1 MSELTH
7 LTLAYLGMIG
17 AIAIWTWTVFSRSK
31 KLEQKIVILEG
42 MMDSDTSVTI
52 NVNDESFPIPEKL
65 DIVDN
70 ESE

>member
-31 KLEQKIVILEG
+31 RLEQKIIILEG
-42 MMDSDTSVTI
+42 MMDSNTNVI
-52 NVNDESFPIPEKL
+52 IGVNDESLSIPEQV
-65 DIVDN
+65 DTADN

>member
-42 MMDSDTSVTI
+42 MVDSNTNVI
-52 NVNDESFPIPEKL
+52 NSVNDEIISTP
-65 DIVDN
+65 DQVDSIDN
-70 ESE
+70 KSE

>member
-42 MMDSDTSVTI
+42 MVDSNTNVISS
-52 NVNDESFPIPEKL
+52 VNDEIIYTPEQ
-65 DIVDN
+65 VDSIDN
-70 ESE
+70 KSE

>member
-42 MMDSDTSVTI
+42 MVHSDTNVKIS
-52 NVNDESFPIPEKL
+52 VNDKSISIPEQV
-65 DIVDN
+65 DSVDN

>member
-1 MSELTH
+1 MSELPH

-42 MMDSDTSVTI
+42 MVDSNTNVI
-52 NVNDESFPIPEKL
+52 NSVNDEIISTPEQ
-65 DIVDN
+65 VDSIDN
-70 ESE
+70 KSE

>member
-42 MMDSDTSVTI
+42 MVDSNTNVI
-52 NVNDESFPIPEKL
+52 NSVNDEIISTPEQ
-65 DIVDN
+65 VDSIDN
-70 ESE
+70 KSE

>member
-7 LTLAYLGMIG
+7 LALAYLGMIG

-42 MMDSDTSVTI
+42 MVDSNTNVI
-52 NVNDESFPIPEKL
+52 NSVNDEIISTPEQ
-65 DIVDN
+65 VDSIDN
-70 ESE
+70 KSE